1 MDIKATVTSWKWR
14 IIEAGF
20 NQSSFAEELKISKSA
35 LSGYLKS
42 KAYPSLQNFEKIEN
56 FLKSK
61 GV

>member
-1 MDIKATVTSWKWR
+1 MDTKKIVKSWKWR

-20 NQSSFAEELKISKSA
+20 TQSSFAEELKLSKSA
-35 LSGYLKS
+35 LSGYLKQKS
-42 KAYPSLQNFEKIEN
+42 YPSLQNFDKIEN